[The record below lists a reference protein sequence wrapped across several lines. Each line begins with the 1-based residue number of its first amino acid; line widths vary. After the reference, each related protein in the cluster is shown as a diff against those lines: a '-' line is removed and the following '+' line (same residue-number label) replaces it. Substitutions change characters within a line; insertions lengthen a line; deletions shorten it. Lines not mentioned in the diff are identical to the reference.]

1 MTNPEFNKLK
11 EGKAL
16 CVERTL
22 DKGCYLEKV
31 QDKYYKS
38 TYDVEG
44 NLKEW
49 QEVDEEMCKA
59 ILLDKQEIENV

>member
-1 MTNPEFNKLK
+1 MIDQEFEKLK
-11 EGKAL
+11 DGRAI

-38 TYDVEG
+38 TYDIEG
-44 NLKEW
+44 TLKEW
-49 QEVDEEMCKA
+49 NEVDEAMCKA
-59 ILLDKQEIENV
+59 ILLDKMEMEDV